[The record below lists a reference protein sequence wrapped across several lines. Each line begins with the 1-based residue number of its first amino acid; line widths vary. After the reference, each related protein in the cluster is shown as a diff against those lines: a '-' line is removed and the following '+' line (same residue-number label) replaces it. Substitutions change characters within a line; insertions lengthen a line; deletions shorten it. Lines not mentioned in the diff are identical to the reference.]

1 MGKKAVENLFDSL
14 YLLTDL
20 RQILRE
26 TSPNHELNEKQEE
39 KIKEIV
45 RKVKEN
51 LDGLEEEMVK

>member
-1 MGKKAVENLFDSL
+1 MGKKAVEKLFDSL

-45 RKVKEN
+45 RKVKDN
-51 LDGLEEEMVK
+51 LDGLEEEIVK